1 MLPKDSVRVEY
12 ARSASTDEINSLLY
26 EADEEILVALL
37 ENPQFQEKHAEFLAS
52 RVDVSSSILSALA
65 ESRNGKWMGCES
77 VRLRL
82 GQHPHTPKR
91 IAMAA
96 VRQLFLFDLVRLN
109 LLPSAPPDIRRFA
122 EQTIL
127 ARVPHL
133 PVGEKLALARRG
145 PARVA
150 AAILAEG
157 HPQAL
162 KLALANGLLTES
174 QVLKTLA
181 KDGLNERVVA
191 AIAQHPKWSRL
202 YNVRV
207 ALLRTAAAPLNSVQA
222 FIGEVTLRDLTEIV
236 KLREVSAAMSKLI
249 ARELER
255 RKDKGHAGAAS
266 SDISGLA

>member
-12 ARSASTDEINSLLY
+12 ARSASTDEIHTLLY

-37 ENPQFQEKHAEFLAS
+37 ENPQFQEKHAEMLAA
-52 RVDVSSSILSALA
+52 RVDVSSNVLTALA
-65 ESRNGKWMGCES
+65 ESGKGKWMGCES
-77 VRLRL
+77 VRLRIVR
-82 GQHPHTPKR
+82 HPHSPKR

-109 LLPSAPPDIRRFA
+109 LLHSAPPDIRRFA
-122 EQTIL
+122 EETIL
-127 ARVPHL
+127 SRLPHL
-133 PVGEKLALARRG
+133 PIGEKLTLARRG

-157 HPQAL
+157 HPQAV

-181 KDGLNERVVA
+181 KDGLNERVAA
-191 AIAQHPKWSRL
+191 AIAEHPKWSSL

-207 ALLRTAAAPLNSVQA
+207 ALLRNTAAPLGSVEA

-236 KLREVSAAMSKLI
+236 ELGEVSAEMRKLI

-255 RKDKGHAGAAS
+255 RKTKGHASATSNISGAA
-266 SDISGLA
+266 